1 MSQLKVDTIT
11 DEAGTGSPSLPNG
24 LTVGGVN
31 YPSTGPLSNRNK
43 IINGAMQVHQRGD
56 QTSVSSNSYSLDR
69 WEVATTGGT
78 AVYDLKQST
87 DVPTGQGFANS
98 FQLDVTTADTAMGA
112 GDGYIFRQAFEGQ
125 DLQGLKK
132 GTSNAEQV
140 TVQFWVK
147 SPKAGTHILE
157 LFDIDNTRQVS
168 AAYSVAS
175 ADTWEKFT
183 ITFPADTTG
192 AFDND
197 NARSLILQW
206 WLAAGTDFT
215 SGTLQT
221 TWASAVSANRVVGQV
236 NCLDNTANNFYITG
250 VQLEAG
256 TVATPF
262 EHRSYGQELALC
274 QRYCYR
280 HSAEGDIDNFA
291 PLGLGRYYG
300 TNLAQLYVPFKVT
313 MRTSPGSVTQVGNII
328 VNDTT
333 FASAAIT
340 LVLNETS
347 SSGATVI
354 GTTTTGVTAGNA
366 TTFYASDTSSAA
378 LIFSAEL

>member
-1 MSQLKVDTIT
+1 MAVSTI
-11 DEAGTGSPSLPNG
+11 DPNG
-24 LTVGGVN
+24 LNIGQIGG
-31 YPSTGPLSNRNK
+31 TRNLAY
-43 IINGAMQVHQRGD
+43 NGAMQVHQRGD
-56 QTSVSSNSYSLDR
+56 QTSVSSNRYSLDR
-69 WEVATTGGT
+69 WEVATVGGT

-112 GDGYIFRQAFEGQ
+112 GDGYIFRQSFEGQ

-147 SPKAGTHILE
+147 SPKAGIHILE

-183 ITFPADTTG
+183 ITFPADTSG

-215 SGTLQT
+215 SGTLNT
-221 TWASAVSANRVVGQV
+221 SWAAATNANRVVGQV
-236 NCLDNTANNFYITG
+236 NCVDNTANNFYITG
-250 VQLEAG
+250 VQL
-256 TVATPF
+256 
-262 EHRSYGQELALC
+262 
-274 QRYCYR
+274 
-280 HSAEGDIDNFA
+280 
-291 PLGLGRYYG
+291 
-300 TNLAQLYVPFKVT
+300 
-313 MRTSPGSVTQVGNII
+313 
-328 VNDTT
+328 
-333 FASAAIT
+333 
-340 LVLNETS
+340 
-347 SSGATVI
+347 
-354 GTTTTGVTAGNA
+354 
-366 TTFYASDTSSAA
+366 
-378 LIFSAEL
+378 